1 MNAKQNNKI
10 LILTIA
16 GLLDIM
22 GMLFIILPVFELSPI
37 TLIISTVFGGGLV
50 ILSIIA
56 YATVVTRDLI
66 KKGIL

>member
-1 MNAKQNNKI
+1 MNAKRNNKI

-16 GLLDIM
+16 GLLDIL

-50 ILSIIA
+50 IISIITF
-56 YATVVTRDLI
+56 ATVVTRDLI

>member
-1 MNAKQNNKI
+1 MNAKRNNKI

-16 GLLDIM
+16 GLLNIM